1 MAVSLYNKKIEIYDL
16 LAGINKVNTDLFY
29 MLLHFNYIKKQTSL
43 KGHKNY
49 AMVLVLKS
57 KKYLYS
63 GGDDQAVILWN
74 IQTQEILQKIGK
86 N

>member
-1 MAVSLYNKKIEIYDL
+1 
-16 LAGINKVNTDLFY
+16 
-29 MLLHFNYIKKQTSL
+29 
-43 KGHKNY
+43 
-49 AMVLVLKS
+49 MVLVLKS